1 MVLINLHQQ
10 SKINSNNNY
19 YQNLLDQRVNYN
31 KYCRFVSIHRIVQ
44 IITITI
50 PMSVT
55 HTIPVIWVMLVTLT
69 AVTYCLNHSSREQ
82 VRDILEVII
91 IFLRTMIIAMLLL
104 LIVIITLRTRT
115 VKVVAVVVKAVAV
128 TMRLRVII
136 FMLVGLNDKLVHKLN
151 RILLII
157 SLLIRRR

>member
-1 MVLINLHQQ
+1 
-10 SKINSNNNY
+10 
-19 YQNLLDQRVNYN
+19 
-31 KYCRFVSIHRIVQ
+31 
-44 IITITI
+44 
-50 PMSVT
+50 
-55 HTIPVIWVMLVTLT
+55 
-69 AVTYCLNHSSREQ
+69 
-82 VRDILEVII
+82 VRDIIEII
-91 IFLRTMIIAMLLL
+91 IFLRTVIIAML
-104 LIVIITLRTRT
+104 IMLRTRT

>member
-1 MVLINLHQQ
+1 M
-10 SKINSNNNY
+10 
-19 YQNLLDQRVNYN
+19 
-31 KYCRFVSIHRIVQ
+31 
-44 IITITI
+44 
-50 PMSVT
+50 
-55 HTIPVIWVMLVTLT
+55 
-69 AVTYCLNHSSREQ
+69 
-82 VRDILEVII
+82 RDIIEII
-91 IFLRTMIIAMLLL
+91 IFLRTVIIAML
-104 LIVIITLRTRT
+104 IMLRTRT